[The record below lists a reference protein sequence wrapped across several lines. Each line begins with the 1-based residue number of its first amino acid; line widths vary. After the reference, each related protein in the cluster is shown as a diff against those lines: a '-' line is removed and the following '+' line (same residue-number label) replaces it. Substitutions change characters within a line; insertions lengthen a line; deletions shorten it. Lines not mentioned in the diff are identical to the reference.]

1 MLDWLANNWQWL
13 IVFAFLWSISASAK
27 RLCHLVD
34 EVRAGMKDVR
44 ERLEESVDR
53 KRQTG
58 RHVNDETTQ
67 ELP

>member
-1 MLDWLANNWQWL
+1 MLDWLGNNWQWL

-34 EVRAGMKDVR
+34 EVRLDMRKVASNV
-44 ERLEESVDR
+44 EESVDR
-53 KRQTG
+53 KRQKG